1 MSETS
6 IKPLLFVVD
15 DDDAVRD
22 SLGAL
27 LSNKGYDVRSFDSG
41 KRFLDEIDGLDQAGC
56 VLLDIRMPGLD
67 GLKVLDRLKAKKV
80 PLAVVMITGHADVSI
95 AVRAMKA
102 GASDFIEKPFTQNI
116 ILSSVGKALDSLN
129 DADMSAAE
137 KREIVDKLNNL
148 TPRERDVMERLIDG
162 LTNKEIARELDI
174 SPRTVEVYRAGV
186 MDKMGAR
193 NLSSLVKM
201 GLAAG
206 LGKES

>member
-67 GLKVLDRLKAKKV
+67 GLKVLDRLKEKKV

>member
-41 KRFLDEIDGLDQAGC
+41 KRFLDEIDGLEQAGC

-67 GLKVLDRLKAKKV
+67 GLKVLDRLKEKKV